1 MAKSCRHFSF
11 AVAWDVVEGK
21 VLINLGSVDAVT

>member
-11 AVAWDVVEGK
+11 VVALDVAEGK